1 MNTEMRIVMKRD
13 NSMPAFLTNRTIA
26 PVSRVS
32 TVNMMNADL
41 FIVEFITNVLD
52 ILNMVVQIG

>member
-1 MNTEMRIVMKRD
+1 MKMD

-32 TVNMMNADL
+32 AVNMMNADL

-52 ILNMVVQIG
+52 ILNMVVQMG